1 MPSVIDFAS
10 LFIAALA
17 MAFIGWA
24 VVVLTSRLER
34 QRQERHT
41 DLGASGK
48 S

>member
-10 LFIAALA
+10 LLIAALA
-17 MAFIGWA
+17 IACIGWA